1 MTSAGPPVL
10 VVDDHH
16 LVAASLAMALRGR
29 GIAAVAVAPAEFVD
43 RLDRPAPPGGMV
55 MLDLELGAGLDGT
68 VLVPRLRAAGWEVVI
83 VTGTLDESRVAAAV
97 TAGAAGWVLKSAP
110 FDELVA
116 TAVRVVEGRPLLSDV
131 ERARLRTIAETVG
144 AADRHRQQC
153 WVKLTPRE
161 RQIVDRIV
169 QGKRPTAI
177 AEEFVVSVAT
187 VRTQIRSILTKME
200 VGSQLEVAALVRELR
215 RGDGRR

>member
-29 GIAAVAVAPAEFVD
+29 GIAEFVD

-68 VLVPRLRAAGWEVVI
+68 VLVPRLRAAGWEVLI

-144 AADRHRQQC
+144 AADRHR
-153 WVKLTPRE
+153 
-161 RQIVDRIV
+161 
-169 QGKRPTAI
+169 
-177 AEEFVVSVAT
+177 
-187 VRTQIRSILTKME
+187 
-200 VGSQLEVAALVRELR
+200 
-215 RGDGRR
+215 